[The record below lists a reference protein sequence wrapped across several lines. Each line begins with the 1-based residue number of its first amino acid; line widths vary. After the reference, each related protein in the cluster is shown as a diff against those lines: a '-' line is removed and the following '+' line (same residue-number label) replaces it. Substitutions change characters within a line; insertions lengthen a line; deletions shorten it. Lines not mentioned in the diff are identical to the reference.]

1 MVKTAKWET
10 KKAKKTNQKN
20 FLGDTDYDIP
30 RFGYK
35 SSFIILITTLLTLFI
50 VPFVCELLK
59 IDYRMPTVIICGAAA
74 GFSTAYTQ
82 FFIER
87 DLKINRSFW
96 IVGTLLSLFSA
107 MLIFMLVY
115 MGKLM

>member
-1 MVKTAKWET
+1 MVKTAKWDT
-10 KKAKKTNQKN
+10 KKVKKTNQTN

-35 SSFIILITTLLTLFI
+35 SSFIILITTLLSLFI
-50 VPFVCELLK
+50 VPFACELLM
-59 IDYRMPTVIICGAAA
+59 IDYRMPTVIIGGTAA

-87 DLKINRSFW
+87 DQKINKSFW

-107 MLIFMLVY
+107 ILIFLWVY
-115 MGKLM
+115 MGKLV